1 MIELGEKTW
10 RFPWRESAP
19 LSLSFIIY
27 RFIKLERPV
36 GGQLLLE
43 LSSEENQYGFMK
55 LEAEIIIKEA
65 NKQAR
70 KHNRKIKYRSRH
82 YIIYVHTNK
91 CHIHFIKY

>member
-36 GGQLLLE
+36 GGQHLLE
-43 LSSEENQYGFMK
+43 LSSQENQYGFMK
-55 LEAEIIIKEA
+55 LEAETRVKEA
-65 NKQAR
+65 NKQAETKL
-70 KHNRKIKYRSRH
+70 KH
-82 YIIYVHTNK
+82 
-91 CHIHFIKY
+91 

>member
-19 LSLSFIIY
+19 LSLSFIY

-43 LSSEENQYGFMK
+43 LSSQENQYGFMK
-55 LEAEIIIKEA
+55 LEAEIRIKEA
-65 NKQAR
+65 NKQA
-70 KHNRKIKYRSRH
+70 KKYNRQIKYRSRH

-91 CHIHFIKY
+91 RHIYSETSI